1 MSTNT
6 PIDPITLAV
15 VRNFLQA
22 TATEMRDTIQRTS
35 FSPVIY
41 EDRDFAC
48 GLLDADGGTVAE
60 APGLTLF
67 MGTLGPAVSK
77 CLNVLGRDTV
87 EPGDIFIVSLPDF
100 TGSHAADM
108 MLFAPIYHGER
119 LFGFTASKA
128 HLVDVGAK
136 DPYPTDS
143 TDAFQ
148 EGLRLPPTKLYRR
161 NQLNTDVE
169 GIIKSN
175 SRAADVIWGD
185 IQAEIACFRV
195 GAAACQRLLDKYGF
209 DTVNACVTEMYN
221 HAERMA
227 RAAIRTLPAGTWSA
241 QGHLDDNGV
250 QRGIPVHI
258 AVAITVDPVAETI
271 IFDYTG
277 SAPEQGGPTN
287 TPLISTVSVSRMMGK
302 ILSAPDT
309 TANEGSFRQIRIIAP
324 ERTIFNA
331 STTAPTQLYGWPLL
345 SAVEIICKALAPVF
359 PNRFPAQSAGDL
371 GGVLRYGFWPE
382 TGKMWFQ
389 ANIEGIGMG
398 ASSSADGESAMVHI
412 AEACSRN
419 LPVEIEETNTP
430 TIVERYELITDSGG
444 AGTFRGGLGVRRD
457 YRMLM
462 NGTMLSALERTTS
475 PAEGVLLGQTAHP
488 NHGMLE
494 SKTHGNIRFAKIPT
508 QPFENGDLISVRTG
522 GGGGWGD
529 PHLRPP
535 EAVLKDVIDGYVSVA
550 SAKDVYHVVIDAA
563 TMAINR
569 DSTVILRGK

>member
-1 MSTNT
+1 M
-6 PIDPITLAV
+6 
-15 VRNFLQA
+15 
-22 TATEMRDTIQRTS
+22 
-35 FSPVIY
+35 
-41 EDRDFAC
+41 
-48 GLLDADGGTVAE
+48 
-60 APGLTLF
+60 
-67 MGTLGPAVSK
+67 
-77 CLNVLGRDTV
+77 
-87 EPGDIFIVSLPDF
+87 
-100 TGSHAADM
+100 
-108 MLFAPIYHGER
+108 
-119 LFGFTASKA
+119 
-128 HLVDVGAK
+128 
-136 DPYPTDS
+136 
-143 TDAFQ
+143 
-148 EGLRLPPTKLYRR
+148 
-161 NQLNTDVE
+161 
-169 GIIKSN
+169 
-175 SRAADVIWGD
+175 
-185 IQAEIACFRV
+185 
-195 GAAACQRLLDKYGF
+195 
-209 DTVNACVTEMYN
+209 
-221 HAERMA
+221 
-227 RAAIRTLPAGTWSA
+227 
-241 QGHLDDNGV
+241 
-250 QRGIPVHI
+250 
-258 AVAITVDPVAETI
+258 
-271 IFDYTG
+271 
-277 SAPEQGGPTN
+277 
-287 TPLISTVSVSRMMGK
+287 
-302 ILSAPDT
+302 
-309 TANEGSFRQIRIIAP
+309 
-324 ERTIFNA
+324 
-331 STTAPTQLYGWPLL
+331 
-345 SAVEIICKALAPVF
+345 F

-389 ANIEGIGMG
+389 ANIEGIGQG

-569 DSTVILRGK
+569 DSTVILRGQ